1 MKRTTITAIAIV
13 LVAISA
19 MAQTLRFSKNK
30 TFKIVQFTDVHW
42 IANNPASDIAGERM
56 NEVLDAEKPDL
67 VIYTGDLVFGAPAKD
82 GYMKALEPVLKRKL
96 PFAVTFGNHDDES
109 GMSREEL
116 LDLLKTL
123 PGNLSTSTE
132 GVSGVTNYVLTVA
145 SSADANKD
153 AAVLYFFDSHS
164 YTKDEDLKHYDWI
177 KPDQISWYTTCSN
190 GFAAANGGKK
200 LPSMAFFHIPLPE
213 YNEAVSNENAQMM
226 GYRGEAACS
235 PKINSGLFAA
245 MRSQGD
251 IVATFV
257 GHDHINDY
265 LVNWRSIALCYGR
278 YTGGCTVYNHIPGG
292 NGARVIELTEGSRS
306 FHTYIRIAGGR
317 IINEITYP
325 DDLSP
330 KQ

>member
-164 YTKDEDLKHYDWI
+164 YTKDEELKHYDWI

-235 PKINSGLFAA
+235 PKIN
-245 MRSQGD
+245 
-251 IVATFV
+251 
-257 GHDHINDY
+257 
-265 LVNWRSIALCYGR
+265 
-278 YTGGCTVYNHIPGG
+278 
-292 NGARVIELTEGSRS
+292 
-306 FHTYIRIAGGR
+306 
-317 IINEITYP
+317 
-325 DDLSP
+325 
-330 KQ
+330 